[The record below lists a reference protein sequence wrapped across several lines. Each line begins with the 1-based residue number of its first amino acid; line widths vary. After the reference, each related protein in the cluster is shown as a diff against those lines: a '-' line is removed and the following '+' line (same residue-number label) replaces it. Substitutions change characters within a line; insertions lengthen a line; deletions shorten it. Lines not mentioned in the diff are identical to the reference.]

1 MLLIFMTKV
10 FPLSQCRTTT
20 EDYVFPGIC
29 STAGD
34 GQNDAQQNEKSHGGK
49 MGQPEL
55 GGK

>member
-10 FPLSQCRTTT
+10 FPLSQCGTTT

-34 GQNDAQQNEKSHGGK
+34 GEKDAQQNEKSHGGK